1 MATTI
6 RFLSLLGLLCSL
18 FGSAAVS
25 MAQPPSAAEPA
36 RPSDSSAA
44 ESSRSAAVNPLD
56 TKWLTT
62 ELGRRLVAS
71 DTTLEELIR
80 FCEARVARLP
90 RFTSLEAWQHY
101 AAVCREN
108 VLTQIVF
115 RGEAARWRDA
125 ATGVEW
131 LDTIATDHGYH
142 IRKLRYEALPGLWIP
157 ALLYEPDRLD
167 GRHPVVLNVNG
178 HDSKGKAAHYK
189 QLRCINQAKR
199 GMLALNV
206 EWLGMGQ
213 LRGEGFVHYC
223 SNQIDLCGTSGVAP
237 FYLAMKRALDL
248 LLAHP
253 HADPKRVA
261 VAGLS
266 GGGWQTIF
274 ISSLDTRVTL
284 CNPVAGYDSFLTR
297 CRHSEDLGD
306 SEQTPV
312 DMAALADYTH
322 LTALLAPRPALLTA
336 NVQDNCCFRADRA
349 LPPLLEAARPIYA
362 LHGVPLH
369 LRWHVNHHPGDH
381 NFGLDN
387 RQALYRMFDDFF
399 RPPGGPS
406 QANEIPSDDEL
417 LEARV
422 LDVPLPAQNLDF
434 HQLALQLARQLPHRE
449 PAPSDAAALKSWQQQ
464 RRKKLREIVRYRS
477 YEPLQATEA
486 TRHSR
491 AGIRSVSW
499 QLRLDDEWTLGAV
512 EISPDKPTGT
522 VVVIDDNGR
531 ASAADVVQNV
541 LSQNQRAIVV
551 DLLYFGEAKVAS
563 RPELRCLLISSVG
576 ERLLGLQASQLASVV
591 RWAKQRFSDQPVSVS
606 ARGQR
611 SSTAALVAAALET
624 AIDRTTLD
632 RPLGSLKQVI
642 EDNRTVQ
649 NATGLLCAGLLE
661 HFDLRDIG
669 ELVRP
674 RPITLRNAGPRAN
687 EELGHLASFQG
698 STASLAYNRNEPDK
712 P

>member
-1 MATTI
+1 M
-6 RFLSLLGLLCSL
+6 
-18 FGSAAVS
+18 
-25 MAQPPSAAEPA
+25 
-36 RPSDSSAA
+36 
-44 ESSRSAAVNPLD
+44 
-56 TKWLTT
+56 
-62 ELGRRLVAS
+62 
-71 DTTLEELIR
+71 
-80 FCEARVARLP
+80 
-90 RFTSLEAWQHY
+90 
-101 AAVCREN
+101 
-108 VLTQIVF
+108 
-115 RGEAARWRDA
+115 
-125 ATGVEW
+125 
-131 LDTIATDHGYH
+131 
-142 IRKLRYEALPGLWIP
+142 
-157 ALLYEPDRLD
+157 
-167 GRHPVVLNVNG
+167 
-178 HDSKGKAAHYK
+178 
-189 QLRCINQAKR
+189 
-199 GMLALNV
+199 
-206 EWLGMGQ
+206 
-213 LRGEGFVHYC
+213 
-223 SNQIDLCGTSGVAP
+223 
-237 FYLAMKRALDL
+237 
-248 LLAHP
+248 
-253 HADPKRVA
+253 
-261 VAGLS
+261 
-266 GGGWQTIF
+266 
-274 ISSLDTRVTL
+274 
-284 CNPVAGYDSFLTR
+284 
-297 CRHSEDLGD
+297 
-306 SEQTPV
+306 
-312 DMAALADYTH
+312 
-322 LTALLAPRPALLTA
+322 
-336 NVQDNCCFRADRA
+336 
-349 LPPLLEAARPIYA
+349 
-362 LHGVPLH
+362 
-369 LRWHVNHHPGDH
+369 
-381 NFGLDN
+381 
-387 RQALYRMFDDFF
+387 
-399 RPPGGPS
+399 
-406 QANEIPSDDEL
+406 
-417 LEARV
+417 

-531 ASAADVVQNV
+531 ASAADLVQNV

-687 EELGHLASFQG
+687 EELGHLASSQG